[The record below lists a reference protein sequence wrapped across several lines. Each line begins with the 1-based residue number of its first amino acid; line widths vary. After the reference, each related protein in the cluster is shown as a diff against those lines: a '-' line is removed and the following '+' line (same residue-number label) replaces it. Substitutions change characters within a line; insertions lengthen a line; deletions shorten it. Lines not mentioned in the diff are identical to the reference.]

1 MAEAKAVEVQALLET
16 ARRLRARAKGASASL
31 PPLLFLTDPRRTPD
45 PARVAA
51 GLPRGCG
58 LVFRAFG
65 AADARFVGRRLRE
78 IADARGLVLLV
89 GADEALAQA
98 IGADGV
104 HLPERTIHRAGPIHR
119 RHPGWIVT
127 AAAHGRAAVVAAAR
141 AGADAVLLSPAFE
154 SASASAGRPLG
165 PTRFAAL
172 ARAAPVP
179 VYALGGVNMKTAPRL
194 LGSGAAGL
202 AAIGGLI
209 RT

>member
-1 MAEAKAVEVQALLET
+1 M
-16 ARRLRARAKGASASL
+16 
-31 PPLLFLTDPRRTPD
+31 
-45 PARVAA
+45 
-51 GLPRGCG
+51 
-58 LVFRAFG
+58 FRAFG
-65 AADARFVGRRLRE
+65 ATDALAVGRRLRE

-104 HLPERTIHRAGPIHR
+104 HLPERLVHRAGPIRR
-119 RHPGWIVT
+119 RHSRWIVT
-127 AAAHGRAAVVAAAR
+127 AAAHGRAGLVAAAR

-154 SASASAGRPLG
+154 SASPSAGRPLG
-165 PTRFAAL
+165 PARFATL
-172 ARAAPVP
+172 ARTARVP

-202 AAIGGLI
+202 AAIGALI